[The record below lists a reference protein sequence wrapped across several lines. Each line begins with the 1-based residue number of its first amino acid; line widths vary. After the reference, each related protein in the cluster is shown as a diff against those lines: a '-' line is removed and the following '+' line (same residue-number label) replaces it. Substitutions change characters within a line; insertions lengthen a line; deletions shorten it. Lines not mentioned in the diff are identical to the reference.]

1 MPIGPLIPLTQ
12 DTDDGFTMIYQF
24 QREIRQ
30 NFKTLIL
37 THPGERV
44 MEPEFGVG
52 ISKYLFENSDSDYQ
66 TRIISAINKQVAQ
79 YMPVVSLTSIT
90 FGEPTPNSNSVSM
103 KIKYSVPDLNIR
115 DNFVITI

>member
-1 MPIGPLIPLTQ
+1 
-12 DTDDGFTMIYQF
+12 MIYQF

-44 MEPEFGVG
+44 MVPEFGVG
-52 ISKYLFENSDSDYQ
+52 ISKYLFENSESDYQ
-66 TRIISAINKQVAQ
+66 ARIISVINKQVAQ
-79 YMPVVSLTSIT
+79 YMPVVSLISVI
-90 FGEPTPNSNSVSM
+90 FAQPNPDQNSVSI